1 MDTMI
6 IFTDE
11 RFPEIEIRNYLREL
25 FTVYKQGRE
34 VDTFNASIINGQ
46 GSIPFG
52 KARQASHD
60 YFDKMAEEIPPC
72 TFVLTHEHK
81 HGTDVKLFKSVRNMQ
96 DLLDDEELCDTLGVS
111 YDPQI
116 GESITIYP
124 ADITNIQ
131 EV

>member
-6 IFTDE
+6 VFTDE
-11 RFPEIEIRNYLREL
+11 RFPEMEIRNYLREL

-72 TFVLTHEHK
+72 TFVLTHEHEY
-81 HGTDVKLFKSVRNMQ
+81 GMDVKLFKSTRTLEE
-96 DLLDDEELCDTLGVS
+96 LLDDVDLHDKLGVD
-111 YDPQI
+111 YDPKF
-116 GESITIYP
+116 GENITLNTINI
-124 ADITNIQ
+124 ADIQ